1 MEREDFMRQ
10 LSALRRGELRLPQE
24 GSSLSRYAA
33 LWPTD
38 QKEYVSALEAG
49 YRKTTGDLD
58 KLQRV
63 RAGAGGPTL
72 GQLIQNQ
79 WSDEAALGYV
89 YMAAVQIA
97 LPPDKTVA
105 LLEAMGDKMDEYDKA
120 YAEET
125 HRRLIDRG
133 GPAYGG

>member
-1 MEREDFMRQ
+1 MNREDFARK

-38 QKEYVSALEAG
+38 LKQYISALEAG
-49 YRKTTGDLD
+49 YSKTTGDLD
-58 KLQRV
+58 KIQKV

-79 WSDEAALGYV
+79 WSDEAALGYA
-89 YMAAVQIA
+89 YIAACQIG
-97 LPPDKTVA
+97 LPPDRTVL
-105 LLEAMGDKMDEYDKA
+105 LLETLADTIDSTDRDYAAEIHKA
-120 YAEET
+120 LWE
-125 HRRLIDRG
+125 G
-133 GPAYGG
+133 GQADGG